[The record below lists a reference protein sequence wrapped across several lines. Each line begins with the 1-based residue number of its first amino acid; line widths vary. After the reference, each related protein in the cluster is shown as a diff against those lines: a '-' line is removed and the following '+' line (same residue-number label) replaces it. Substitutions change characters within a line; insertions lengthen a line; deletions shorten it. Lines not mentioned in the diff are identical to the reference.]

1 MHYNIINNKNQL
13 HEKAKDITL
22 GIGCRIS
29 YGARCAGS
37 GDDWGALS
45 RLKILPT
52 EWMWF
57 LKRAL
62 VHPRR
67 GIILCLG
74 TFKNQ
79 AIPVR
84 QSNQSLLLRSEYNG
98 LS

>member
-1 MHYNIINNKNQL
+1 MKKL
-13 HEKAKDITL
+13 KTL
-22 GIGCRIS
+22 LL
-29 YGARCAGS
+29 ALAAGFLTVP
-37 GDDWGALS
+37 DVQAQVMIGALS

-52 EWMWF
+52 ERMWF